1 MTNLHFF
8 VKQIGITM
16 KQYFAILSL
25 LAFFL
30 SHIAFS
36 QGITT
41 SSITGSVRDVDGK
54 PLAGATVKATHLP
67 SGTVS
72 GGVVNNKGYFSIVGL
87 RPGGPYKVE
96 VTMVGYRAESKEDIF
111 LTVGQEF
118 TLRFILQP
126 RDVQIREIQVI
137 SDKNDIISSNR
148 TGASQTVSEVEISTL
163 PTIARS
169 IHDYSRLS
177 PLVISSTSEGSNV
190 ASRNSKYN
198 NIQVDGAALGDAFGL
213 PSSGTPGG
221 QAGTEPISL
230 DAIEEFQVSIAPFDV
245 RQGMFTGGLINAIT
259 RSGTNRIRGSIYFY
273 GRNQD
278 FVGKSPIPDANNVR
292 QPYPD
297 FSDYFIGGRVG
308 GPIIENKL
316 FYFVNLETKNRKDPQ
331 RVGLLGDQGYPIT
344 FGIPRDT
351 LEKIR
356 QIAIN
361 RYGYDPGS
369 YELYTRKTEDI
380 KLFFRADYN
389 IDENN
394 RLTLRHNFVKA
405 NQGNAVT
412 RGQFAF
418 SFSGQEYIFNS
429 MQNQTVLQLNSIL
442 GSNIANELR
451 LVFTSI
457 RDKRDPVSKP
467 FPAVNLYDIGPK
479 GEDVFLGVE
488 RFSQA
493 NALDQD
499 IIELTD
505 NFTYLLGDHTITI
518 GTSNQLVSF
527 NNLFLQDFYGT
538 YSFNSIAD
546 FEAGKPSQYQLS
558 YSLLPNE
565 PKPRAKW
572 NYLQLGFYAQD
583 EWKILP
589 NLKLWIGLR
598 ADMFA
603 FPDKPAQNDSVTKV
617 FPDLRTD
624 ELPTPIGFS
633 PRLGFN
639 YDIFGDKTA
648 QVRGGVGIFSGKTP
662 GVWISNQFSNTGTD
676 IGRIDVRNPKITFE
690 PDPFKQYTKVDSLT
704 PIRTTEINITD
715 KNLKMPQ
722 VLRFNLAFDKELPYG
737 FIGTIEF
744 LYGKTLYDM
753 VYKNLNR
760 QILKASNGQDST
772 LPDGRPVYSRFDVS
786 PLFTNVILMTN
797 TTKGYQTSITL
808 QLQKPFG
815 KGILPD
821 MNLNLA
827 YTWSRA
833 KDVNSL
839 TSSRAI
845 SNWQYNRA
853 INPND
858 PELGTSLFEIP
869 HRILANLSYRFNYL
883 NGFATSI
890 GIFYEGRSGAPFS
903 LAYSNDANGDR
914 TPDRRAT
921 NDLVYI
927 PLETDDKVMV
937 LKGGNWKE
945 LNTFISWFPE
955 LEDQRGKIVERNSLR
970 QPWYNQLDLRI
981 TQEFPTF
988 RGQSL
993 QIYVDILNVLNLLNP
1008 DWGHLKFVSNAVYDR
1023 AFTYNGIVTQE
1034 LINDPKNGFTQ
1045 ADLGKMIVTFSIP
1058 KDQKTNQPS
1067 KDAMFNTA
1075 DLASRWQIQ
1084 FGIRYSF

>member
-1 MTNLHFF
+1 
-8 VKQIGITM
+8 M
-16 KQYFAILSL
+16 KQCFNYLTLIL
-25 LAFFL
+25 FL
-30 SHIAFS
+30 FPFLAFS

-41 SSITGSVRDVDGK
+41 SSIVGTVKDVDGK
-54 PLAGATVKATHLP
+54 PLAGATVKAIHLP
-67 SGTVS
+67 SGTIT
-72 GGVVNNKGYFSIVGL
+72 GTVVNPRGNFSIPGL

-96 VTMVGYRAESKEDIF
+96 ITMVGFRPESKEDIF

-118 TLRFILQP
+118 TVRFILQP
-126 RDVQIREIQVI
+126 RDIQTREIQVV
-137 SDKNDIISSNR
+137 SDRNDIISSNR
-148 TGASQTVSEVEISTL
+148 TGASQTVTEVEISTL

-213 PSSGTPGG
+213 PTSGTPGG

-259 RSGTNRIRGSIYFY
+259 RSGTNNLRGSIYFY
-273 GRNQD
+273 GRNQEL
-278 FVGKSPIPDANNVR
+278 VGKSPTPDANNVR

-297 FSDYFIGGRVG
+297 FSDYFIGGRIG

-316 FYFVNLETKNRKDPQ
+316 FYFVNVETKNRKDPQ
-331 RVGLLGDQGYPIT
+331 RVGLAGDQGYT
-344 FGIPRDT
+344 FNFNISRDT

-361 RYGYDPGS
+361 KYGYDPGS
-369 YELYTRKTEDI
+369 YDLYTRKTNDI
-380 KLFFRADYN
+380 KLFLRADFN
-389 IDENN
+389 IDQNN

-405 NQGNAVT
+405 DQGNAVT
-412 RGQFAF
+412 RSQFAF

-429 MQNQTVLQLNSIL
+429 MQNQTVLQLNSII
-442 GSNIANELR
+442 GTNMANELR
-451 LVFTSI
+451 LVYTAI

-467 FPAVNLYDIGPK
+467 FPAINLYDIGPK
-479 GEDVFLGVE
+479 GEDVFFGVE

-499 IIELTD
+499 IFELTD
-505 NFTYLLGDHTITI
+505 NFTYFLGDHTITI
-518 GTSNQLVSF
+518 GTSNQLVGF
-527 NNLFLQDFYGT
+527 NNLFLQDYYGT
-538 YSFNSIAD
+538 YSFTSIAD

-572 NYLQLGFYAQD
+572 NYLQLGFYVQD
-583 EWKILP
+583 EWKVLP
-589 NLKLWIGLR
+589 NLKLSLGLR

-603 FPDKPAQNDSVTKV
+603 FPEKPPQNDSLTKV

-624 ELPTPIGFS
+624 QMPSPIGFS

-639 YDIFGDKTA
+639 FDVFNDKTF
-648 QVRGGVGIFSGKTP
+648 QIRGGIGVFSGKTP

-690 PDPFKQYTKVDSLT
+690 PDPFKQYTKIDSLT
-704 PIRTTEINITD
+704 PVRTTEINITD

-722 VLRFNLAFDKELPYG
+722 VLRFNLALDKELPYG

-744 LYGKTLYDM
+744 VYGKTLYDM

-760 QILKASNGQDST
+760 QILKASNGKDST
-772 LPDGRPVYSRFDVS
+772 LPDGRPLYSRFDVS
-786 PLFTNVILMTN
+786 PLFTNVLLMTN
-797 TTKGYQTSITL
+797 TSQGYQTSITF
-808 QLQKPFG
+808 QIQKPFG
-815 KGILPD
+815 KGFLPEV
-821 MNLNLA
+821 NLNLA

-853 INPND
+853 IDPNN

-869 HRILANLSYRFNYL
+869 HRILANFSYRISYGK
-883 NGFATSI
+883 GFATSF

-927 PLETDDKVMV
+927 PLASNDKVMV
-937 LKGGNWKE
+937 LKGGNWNE
-945 LNTFISWFPE
+945 LNQFISWFPE
-955 LEDQRGKIVERNSLR
+955 LDKQRGKIVERNSLR
-970 QPWYNQLDLRI
+970 QPWFNQLDLRI

-993 QIYVDILNVLNLLNP
+993 QLYVDVLNLLNLINS

-1023 AFTYNGIVTQE
+1023 AFTYNGIVTQD

-1058 KDQKTNQPS
+1058 KDTKTNQPS
-1067 KDAMFNTA
+1067 KDAIFSTA
-1075 DLASRWQIQ
+1075 DLTSRWQIQ
-1084 FGIRYSF
+1084 IGIRYSF